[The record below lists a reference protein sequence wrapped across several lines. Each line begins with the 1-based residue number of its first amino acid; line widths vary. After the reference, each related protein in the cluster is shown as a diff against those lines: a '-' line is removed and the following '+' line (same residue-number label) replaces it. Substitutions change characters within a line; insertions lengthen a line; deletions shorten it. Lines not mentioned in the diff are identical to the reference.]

1 METPATIKTP
11 ATTKT
16 MVTPRIHDA
25 ALAELQANAGANI
38 GVWFGCALP
47 NDFGDPAAE
56 YRFANQSVALLDKNY
71 RAYLS
76 FTGQDRV
83 RYLNAI
89 LTNNIKDLAAGQG
102 TISLLLNPQGHILA
116 ELETYALADQ
126 HFCVSYAM
134 IREQLIGW
142 MDKFIIMDDVTL
154 TDETERWGTLAL
166 EGPKAATAVKQVTG
180 VALESLS
187 ELASLDAAILQPQ
200 KARPQDDNMGEARLV
215 SEAPPSVIP
224 SAARNPGTISAQP
237 SPMSAPPFSAPSCV
251 TDPLPC
257 RIVKRSPGGVPGA
270 EFVVERANLAPLW
283 QILLEA
289 VRKHGGGPL
298 GYTALSGQ
306 RLAQGVAWFGYDF
319 GEKQIP
325 HEAGLEN
332 SHISYTKGC
341 YTGQEIVERVRSR
354 GHVNRRRV
362 TLLFSGDAVPEAG
375 APLTTPD
382 GKEAG
387 YVTRAARIW
396 DPERII
402 GMGYVGTAYI
412 RAEADAPGTILHW
425 PGGSASILGKSK
437 S

>member
-1 METPATIKTP
+1 METP

-16 MVTPRIHDA
+16 MAPPRTHDA
-25 ALAELQANAGANI
+25 ALAKLQADAGANM

-47 NDFGDPAAE
+47 SDFGDPEAE
-56 YRFANQSVALLDKNY
+56 YGYANQSIALVDKNY

-76 FTGQDRV
+76 FTGPDRV

-89 LTNNIKDLAAGQG
+89 LTNNTKDLAPGQG
-102 TISLLLNPQGHILA
+102 LISLLLSPQGHILA
-116 ELETYALADQ
+116 ELETYAFADR

-134 IREQLIGW
+134 IREQLIDW
-142 MDKFIIMDDVTL
+142 MDKYIIMDDVTL

-166 EGPKAATAVKQVTG
+166 EGPKAAAAVKEVIG
-180 VALESLS
+180 VELAELN
-187 ELASLDAAILQPQ
+187 ELASVEAGILRF
-200 KARPQDDNMGEARLV
+200 AQDDLKGNNVRFSQHGKQGGKK
-215 SEAPPSVIP
+215 PP
-224 SAARNPGTISAQP
+224 
-237 SPMSAPPFSAPSCV
+237 
-251 TDPLPC
+251 LLC
-257 RIVKRSPGGVPGA
+257 RVVKRSPGGVPGA
-270 EFVVERANLAPLW
+270 EFVVAREQLAALW
-283 QILLEA
+283 QILFDA
-289 VRKHGGGPL
+289 VRKQGGGPA

-306 RLAQGVAWFGYDF
+306 RLAQGVPWFGYDF

-362 TLLFSGDAVPEAG
+362 SLLFSGDALPEAG
-375 APLTTPD
+375 APLTTAD

-402 GMGYVGTAYI
+402 GMGYVGTAFI
-412 RAEADAPGTILHW
+412 RAQAEAPSSSLQWRAGIATVIHLP
-425 PGGSASILGKSK
+425 
-437 S
+437 